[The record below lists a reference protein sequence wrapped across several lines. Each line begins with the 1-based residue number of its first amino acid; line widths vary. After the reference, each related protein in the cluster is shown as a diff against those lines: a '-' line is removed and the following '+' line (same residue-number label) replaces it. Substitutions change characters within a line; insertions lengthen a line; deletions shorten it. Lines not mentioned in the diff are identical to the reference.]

1 MREQWRR
8 AGRISMPQSASSSF
22 SPIGKNEDD
31 DEEDLKKS
39 KLENCNLKPETLR
52 ARA

>member
-22 SPIGKNEDD
+22 SPIGKNEED
-31 DEEDLKKS
+31 DEDDFK
-39 KLENCNLKPETLR
+39 NQNLKI
-52 ARA
+52 AI